1 MAKTRDMILGVV
13 KKKGHRLS
21 RAAILSDHVHMTIGC
36 AIRESPEAV
45 ALTYLNNLAYAHGMQ
60 PLFCHGYYVGTFGA
74 YDLDAVRRFL

>member
-1 MAKTRDMILGVV
+1 MILGVV